1 MAPAK
6 APHSLFRPLDTS
18 LLETVRLWRNKPRIR
33 KNMLNSQPINP
44 DEQQQWFNNL
54 QQIDTKRYLVF
65 FQNHRPVGMLYFDCI
80 GSKRL
85 NWGCYLG
92 EEDIWP
98 GSGLILEVAA
108 LDYAFD
114 VLKHKTLTAEVL
126 DHNEQPIRM
135 HIFFGYQEKAS
146 LAFRK
151 NGELVQI
158 RKFQYGASHWKHN
171 REAVIDKLPISIRLA
186 IENITFEF

>member
-1 MAPAK
+1 MPPVK
-6 APHSLFRPLDTS
+6 APHSLFCPLDTS

-33 KNMLNSQPINP
+33 KNMLNSQPISH
-44 DEQQQWFNNL
+44 DEQQQWFKNL

-65 FQNHRPVGMLYFDCI
+65 FQNLRPVGMLYFDYI
-80 GSKRL
+80 GSERL

-98 GSGLILEVAA
+98 GSGLILEIAA

-114 VLKHKTLTAEVL
+114 ILQQKTLTAEIL

-135 HIFFGYQEKAS
+135 HIFFEYQEKAPI
-146 LAFRK
+146 AFSK
-151 NGELVQI
+151 NGELIQL
-158 RKFQYGASHWKHN
+158 RKFQYEATDWKKN
-171 REAVIDKLPISIRLA
+171 REAVIAKLPTSIRLA
-186 IENITFEF
+186 SENITFDY